1 MPVTVRRLCGPV
13 TIALAFLA
21 GAAAAGDFVTF
32 ESGQIRPLALSPD
45 GKQLFA
51 VDTPDDRLEIFD
63 VTAAGL
69 THRATVPV
77 GMEPVA
83 VAARSTSEVWVVNL
97 LSDSVSIVDVAADP
111 PRVVRTLLSATSHA
125 TSSSPVRVEAAPS
138 SPRRTAASSGPI
150 HPSQRCPARAT
161 RSSPRPASAGPTS
174 GSSTRTRPAPRSAVR
189 RSAS

>member
-1 MPVTVRRLCGPV
+1 MVCPALVPGRRSSVMPVAIRRLFGPV

-21 GAAAAGDFVTF
+21 GAAAAADFVTF
-32 ESGQIRPLALSPD
+32 ESGQVRPLALSPD

-83 VAARSTSEVWVVNL
+83 VAARSTSEVWVTNL
-97 LSDSVSIVDVAADP
+97 L
-111 PRVVRTLLSATSHA
+111 
-125 TSSSPVRVEAAPS
+125 
-138 SPRRTAASSGPI
+138 
-150 HPSQRCPARAT
+150 
-161 RSSPRPASAGPTS
+161 
-174 GSSTRTRPAPRSAVR
+174 
-189 RSAS
+189 